1 MALIS
6 FFAAPN
12 AMSQI
17 WNHSETAPSGQ
28 TLYYIVFENQFVHLG
43 HLVIDSSNTTGA
55 VVVYAAGVPTNANTH
70 AWGPYA
76 LPTGN
81 LVIPDSVHYQGVAY
95 PVVGIYPY
103 TFLQC
108 DGLTSVTLP
117 GTLKGIGESAFYG
130 CDSLSSV
137 TVPGSVT
144 LAGFETGHYYVRAG
158 IERWTFGNCPQLSGN
173 FTIPNGVTFIGEY
186 AFCNTPVTS
195 VTFPSSLT
203 YIGESA
209 FRNTAV
215 TSVTF
220 PSSLTYIDNFAFY
233 NSAIESLD
241 LPSSLRVIGHLAFG
255 YCTNLQ
261 GIINLPDSLTA
272 IVGGAFYRCYK
283 VLSINIPDSAHI
295 YSYENSPE
303 YDSLPFAYVNNI
315 NWNRNLDV
323 EALNSIGLSV
333 FGAKTFNGHIENG
346 LVYRDA
352 SKTEVTGCDYSQTNF
367 SLPTSV
373 DSIGQHAF
381 ANHSSLNQIALS
393 EGLEKIGEYAFDNCS
408 GLTDMTLPASLTT
421 LEFGAFADCESLDTL
436 RMLGSVPPAYINS
449 YLWNT
454 DEDSTWVYDS
464 SLVDVPIVV
473 PCHAGSAYRHAV
485 GWSICNNIIDPCGDE
500 VETYTVTVSSADPTM
515 GSVSEGGEVEEG
527 ENFTIRA
534 MANEGYHFT
543 HWNDGDT
550 NTERIIIV
558 TSDTTFTAYFEA
570 DGGTEGIGGIE
581 AVNAKVYAE
590 HGRIVVEGV
599 EGETVSVFDVAGRQ
613 VKNSDLHAGVYM
625 VKIGSAPA
633 RKVVVTR

>member
-1 MALIS
+1 
-6 FFAAPN
+6 
-12 AMSQI
+12 
-17 WNHSETAPSGQ
+17 
-28 TLYYIVFENQFVHLG
+28 
-43 HLVIDSSNTTGA
+43 
-55 VVVYAAGVPTNANTH
+55 
-70 AWGPYA
+70 
-76 LPTGN
+76 TGN

-117 GTLKGIGESAFYG
+117 GTLKGIGEMAFYG

-144 LAGFETGHYYVRAG
+144 FTGFESSTYYVSAG
-158 IERWTFGNCPQLSGN
+158 IEQETFYNCPQLSGN
-173 FTIPNGVTFIGEY
+173 FTIPNGVTYIGEY
-186 AFCNTPVTS
+186 AF
-195 VTFPSSLT
+195 
-203 YIGESA
+203 YY
-209 FRNTAV
+209 TAV

-220 PSSLTYIDNFAFY
+220 PSSLTSIDRYAFY

-373 DSIGQHAF
+373 DSIGNVAF
-381 ANHSSLNQIALS
+381 MGHSSLNQIALS
-393 EGLEKIGEYAFDNCS
+393 EGLEKIGESAFSRCS
-408 GLTDMTLPASLTT
+408 GLTDITLPATLEEIGKSAFSSCSGLTDITLPASLEKIGMEAFYSCSGLTDITLPASLTS
-421 LEFGAFADCESLDTL
+421 LEFEAFARCESLDTL

-449 YLWNT
+449 YLYLGNNG
-454 DEDSTWVYDS
+454 EDSIWLYDS

-473 PCHAGSAYRHAV
+473 PCHAGSAYRNAA

-515 GSVSEGGEVEEG
+515 GSVTVNGEAMVTVEEG
-527 ENFTIRA
+527 EAVTLA
-534 MANEGYHFT
+534 ATANEGYHFL
-543 HWNDGDT
+543 HWNDG
-550 NTERIIIV
+550 NTDAERTIVV
-558 TSDTTFTAYFEA
+558 TSDTTFIAYFEA
-570 DGGTEGIGGIE
+570 DGGTEGISEVDGL
-581 AVNAKVYAE
+581 NAKVYSVNGQVVVETADDLTVTLYDVS
-590 HGRIVVEGV
+590 GRIVA
-599 EGETVSVFDVAGRQ
+599 TRQSHIQTITFDVPSTGTYL
-613 VKNSDLHAGVYM
+613 VKVGN
-625 VKIGSAPA
+625 APA
-633 RKVVVTR
+633 RRVMVVK

>member
-1 MALIS
+1 MKKKVLFAALALIS
-6 FFAAPN
+6 FFVGSNVLA
-12 AMSQI
+12 QT

-28 TLYYIVFENQFVHLG
+28 TLYYMVFAESN
-43 HLVIDSSNTTGA
+43 LVIDSSNTTGA
-55 VVVYAAGVPTNANTH
+55 IVVYPGTPTNTNTH
-70 AWGPYA
+70 AWGSNA
-76 LPTGN
+76 LPMGN
-81 LVIPDSVHYQGVAY
+81 LVIPDSVHYQGVSY
-95 PVVGIYPY
+95 PVVGIYRY

-117 GTLKGIGESAFYG
+117 GTLKGIGEGAFYG
-130 CDSLSSV
+130 CDALSSV
-137 TVPGSVT
+137 TVPSSMTLVGFSSDVVAPCGS
-144 LAGFETGHYYVRAG
+144 G

-173 FTIPNGVTFIGEY
+173 FTIPNGVTYIEES
-186 AFCNTPVTS
+186 AFRNTAITS

-203 YIGESA
+203 YIGK
-209 FRNTAV
+209 
-215 TSVTF
+215 
-220 PSSLTYIDNFAFY
+220 FAFY

-241 LPSSLRVIGHLAFG
+241 LPSSLTTIDGLAFG
-255 YCTNLQ
+255 FCSHLQ
-261 GIINLPDSLTA
+261 GVITLPNSLTA
-272 IVGGAFYRCYK
+272 IVGGAFCNCYK
-283 VLSINIPDSAHI
+283 VLSINIPDSANI
-295 YSYENSPE
+295 YSFEDYPE
-303 YDSLPFAYVNNI
+303 YNYRTFMFVNNI
-315 NWNRNLDV
+315 SWSRELDE
-323 EALNSIGLSV
+323 EAWSAGGLSV
-333 FGAKTFNGHIENG
+333 LGAKTFNGYIENG
-346 LVYRDA
+346 LVYRDQN
-352 SKTEVTGCDYSQTNF
+352 KTEVTGCDYRQTGF
-367 SLPTSV
+367 SIPTSV
-373 DSIGQHAF
+373 DSIGQQAF
-381 ANHSSLNQIALS
+381 SNHSSLNQIALS
-393 EGLEKIGEYAFDNCS
+393 EGLEKIGESAFAFCS

-449 YLWNT
+449 YLWDT

-527 ENFTIRA
+527 DSFTFRA
-534 MANEGYHFT
+534 TANDGYHFLR
-543 HWNDGDT
+543 WNDGDT
-550 NTERIIIV
+550 NAERTVVV